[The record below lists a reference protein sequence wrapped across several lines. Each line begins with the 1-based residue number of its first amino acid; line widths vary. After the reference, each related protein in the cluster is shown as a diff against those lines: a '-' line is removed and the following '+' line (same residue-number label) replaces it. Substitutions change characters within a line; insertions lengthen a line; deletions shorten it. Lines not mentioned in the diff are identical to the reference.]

1 MKQVDNYTKS
11 LEELGYNYFGP
22 LVFNYFDWLKTE
34 IGDCDKILF
43 NSREGFFLQE
53 IYELFRE
60 KYDLPTSVYFK
71 TSRTLSTIV
80 SIFTTEDV
88 FRTFDLHRYSGK
100 LSSLLKDRFG
110 IIPTIENDVI
120 IDSNE
125 TLPNLDLY
133 LREII
138 QKSKITRDEY
148 GKYIKEVI
156 GNSKNILMVDTGYQG
171 TTQHNI
177 EKTYALKFKGRYIT
191 YKGNPLLEDVK
202 GFYDFETHRL
212 KDNIIFLESVLTDKV
227 GTYIDIINGEFVT
240 EQPSENQKYFE
251 DKIKIVSGIK
261 KFTLDMFNSNKIVSK
276 TNADYM
282 FDLMCTNGYIKN
294 ESLFDSFFHDN
305 HYTRDIIKKINRN

>member
-171 TTQHNI
+171 TTQYNI

-227 GTYIDIINGEFVT
+227 GTYIDIINGEFIT

>member
-1 MKQVDNYTKS
+1 MRQVDNYTKS

-22 LVFNYFDWLKTE
+22 LIFNYFDWLKTE
-34 IGDCDKILF
+34 IGDSDKILF
-43 NSREGFFLQE
+43 NSREGLFLQE
-53 IYELFRE
+53 IYELFKE
-60 KYDLPTSVYFK
+60 KYDLPPSVYFK

-80 SIFTTEDV
+80 SIFNKADV

-171 TTQHNI
+171 TTQYNI